1 MTEDARDDA
10 ETLDPEA
17 GEETFD
23 FKLDRNNLFQEE
35 TFTDIRSGSVK
46 RFTPI
51 RPDGTPDKSRN
62 TIYVGQTSLYT
73 PDGPLPIQNV
83 IAAKDL
89 AQAFKRRRPPAD
101 PERHRRQG
109 PRSGVQAV
117 PGRHGAGRAAP
128 RRRSQEDEGRETLAH
143 HPDPGVPHHCPVN
156 PRAQQRAREFNRFG
170 IGR

>member
-1 MTEDARDDA
+1 MTEDARQGA
-10 ETLDPEA
+10 EDLDPEA

-89 AQAFKRRRPPAD
+89 AQAFKRF
-101 PERHRRQG
+101 PEAME
-109 PRSGVQAV
+109 QAV
-117 PGRHGAGRAAP
+117 QRLVEEAKKMK
-128 RRRSQEDEGRETLAH
+128 DEKPSPIIQTPESRII
-143 HPDPGVPHHCPVN
+143 VP
-156 PRAQQRAREFNRFG
+156 
-170 IGR
+170 

>member
-89 AQAFKRRRPPAD
+89 AQAFKRFPDAM
-101 PERHRRQG
+101 E
-109 PRSGVQAV
+109 QAV
-117 PGRHGAGRAAP
+117 QRLVEEARKMK
-128 RRRSQEDEGRETLAH
+128 DEKPSPIIKTPESRII
-143 HPDPGVPHHCPVN
+143 VP
-156 PRAQQRAREFNRFG
+156 
-170 IGR
+170 